1 MWVHCFYRV
10 NWFFHISLLV
20 ACYVWELFGLH
31 IRIDMWVS
39 YGVDIWVTYVGC
51 LWVLFSVCCN
61 RIVHPMLDG
70 YMRGLFE
77 RDKRGSYLGMLL
89 EGYICGAYV
98 YLFARHLFC
107 RTDGSQTNLGEFGVG
122 FWWKFGCPS
131 DLLPWMIFR
140 LATCSIEQTA
150 RRKGRC
156 TICGCFGI
164 WADEKWRKY
173 GVCGCFGESGRA

>member
-70 YMRGLFE
+70 YMGGLFE
-77 RDKRGSYLGMLL
+77 RDKRGSYLGML
-89 EGYICGAYV
+89 
-98 YLFARHLFC
+98 
-107 RTDGSQTNLGEFGVG
+107 
-122 FWWKFGCPS
+122 
-131 DLLPWMIFR
+131 
-140 LATCSIEQTA
+140 
-150 RRKGRC
+150 
-156 TICGCFGI
+156 
-164 WADEKWRKY
+164 
-173 GVCGCFGESGRA
+173 

>member
-1 MWVHCFYRV
+1 MRIRV
-10 NWFFHISLLV
+10 
-20 ACYVWELFGLH
+20 
-31 IRIDMWVS
+31 DMWVS
-39 YGVDIWVTYVGC
+39 YRVDIRVTYVGC

-70 YMRGLFE
+70 YMGGLFE

-122 FWWKFGCPS
+122 FWWKFGCS
-131 DLLPWMIFR
+131 LGAHR
-140 LATCSIEQTA
+140 T
-150 RRKGRC
+150 
-156 TICGCFGI
+156 
-164 WADEKWRKY
+164 
-173 GVCGCFGESGRA
+173 